1 MSGLSWAFMQV
12 GTPAKKTRQSAAG
25 SDSFLSIDQLLPD
38 VPGVPVTV
46 MTAVEILFRSL
57 FHTRK
62 LRVTG
67 TYNRRQRHLALSN
80 LIPGFVHCAQQR
92 RPVFE
97 VGRKDL
103 FDHPPRKIG
112 HEPIEHDR

>member
-1 MSGLSWAFMQV
+1 MSGLSWALTQV
-12 GTPAKKTRQSAAG
+12 GTPAKKTKESAAG
-25 SDSFLSIDQLLPD
+25 SDNFLSIDQLLPD
-38 VPGVPVTV
+38 VPGVPVTA
-46 MTAVEILFRSL
+46 MTMVESLFCSL

-67 TYNRRQRHLALSN
+67 AHNRGQRHLTLSK
-80 LIPGFVHCAQQR
+80 LIPCFMHCTQQR

-97 VGRKDL
+97 VRRKDF
-103 FDHPPRKIG
+103 FDHPSRKIG